1 MAGEAVASFQA
12 HQIPPTVAAS
22 ISSRIH
28 GRRLGLPVRAGHSN
42 IAADPA
48 PRREQRKPEKALN
61 LPSSISSILH
71 LNLDTH
77 LPTNLL
83 SVLHLSGNDH
93 RSPKDDV
100 LSHYLKNTPTASPKE
115 NIAAIWREI
124 HGARDWAGLL
134 DPHHSWLRREIVK
147 YGEFAQAT
155 YDAFD
160 DDRFSRYCG
169 SCRFGRSRLFSQLG
183 LAHNGYEVTRYLYA
197 MSHVEMPTWVERSL
211 HAETWSKDSNWMGY
225 VAVSSDEETRRI
237 GRRDIVVAWRGTVTA
252 TEWSKDLQQRLEPLH
267 DAGGKLHHDHHKDVV
282 KVEHGF
288 RSLYTSKA
296 ESTRYNKT
304 SASEQVMEEIRRLVK
319 MYSNRGEEVS
329 LTVTGH
335 SLGGALALL
344 NAHEAAA
351 GGIPGLSHVSVV
363 SFGAPR
369 VGNAAFVG
377 ELEELGVKV
386 LRVVNQQDLVPRLPG
401 AFFNE
406 DLGKI
411 FPVESLDWVYS
422 HAGVELEVDTTSS
435 PYLKQSMTDLPAF
448 HSLETYLHLVDGLG
462 SVVGAFRREARRDVA
477 LVNKACGLLRDEL
490 KIPACWYQPSNKGLV
505 RNAHGRWVVP
515 ERDPEDIPS
524 PLRHRAPAPSPS
536 RSPNSQGAVPYLV
549 AA

>member
-267 DAGGKLHHDHHKDVV
+267 DAGSKLHHDHHKDVV

-288 RSLYTSKA
+288 RSLIPPRPSRPDT
-296 ESTRYNKT
+296 TRRAPP
-304 SASEQVMEEIRRLVK
+304 SRSWRRSGDSLRLGHPWPFPCQRRFLR
-319 MYSNRGEEVS
+319 SSQGGEC
-329 LTVTGH
+329 
-335 SLGGALALL
+335 
-344 NAHEAAA
+344 
-351 GGIPGLSHVSVV
+351 SV
-363 SFGAPR
+363 R
-369 VGNAAFVG
+369 G

-411 FPVESLDWVYS
+411 FPVESLTGS
-422 HAGVELEVDTTSS
+422 TPT
-435 PYLKQSMTDLPAF
+435 PAW
-448 HSLETYLHLVDGLG
+448 SWRWTQ
-462 SVVGAFRREARRDVA
+462 RARRT
-477 LVNKACGLLRDEL
+477 
-490 KIPACWYQPSNKGLV
+490 
-505 RNAHGRWVVP
+505 
-515 ERDPEDIPS
+515 
-524 PLRHRAPAPSPS
+524 
-536 RSPNSQGAVPYLV
+536 
-549 AA
+549 